1 MLIPFLLGF
10 KVTLFKPL
18 IDLNINCLQL
28 WFGQMEPICYICK
41 RICVLKIFTMVN
53 SEKFSK
59 RLQKIFNYY
68 DLSAAAFADAI
79 NVGRSSI
86 SHILSGRNKPSLD
99 FVLKIVQTYPEVE
112 LYWLLNGTGN
122 FPGNLKVEDKP
133 AAATTP
139 IPPRTEINP
148 EIRQVPSEQNP
159 PIIASG
165 GKSIQKIVIFYKDG
179 TFEAFEN

>member
-1 MLIPFLLGF
+1 
-10 KVTLFKPL
+10 
-18 IDLNINCLQL
+18 
-28 WFGQMEPICYICK
+28 
-41 RICVLKIFTMVN
+41 MVN

-59 RLQKIFNYY
+59 RLQKIFDYY

-79 NVGRSSI
+79 DVGRSSI

-122 FPGNLKVEDKP
+122 FPGNLKVDDDP
-133 AAATTP
+133 VTVTIPTP
-139 IPPRTEINP
+139 SRAQINP
-148 EIRQVPSEQNP
+148 ETKQLPPEQKSLP
-159 PIIASG
+159 IASAG
-165 GKSIQKIVIFYKDG
+165 RSIQKIVIFYKDG